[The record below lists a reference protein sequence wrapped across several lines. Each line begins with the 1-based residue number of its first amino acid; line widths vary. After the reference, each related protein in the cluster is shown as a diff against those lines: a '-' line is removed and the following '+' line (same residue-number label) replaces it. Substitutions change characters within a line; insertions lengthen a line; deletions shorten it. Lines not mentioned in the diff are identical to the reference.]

1 MEQKSLED
9 TLQQLQEEVTMNTKT
24 LKNYE
29 DLLLDQLANTEGSL
43 LENVELIDVL
53 NQIKTKSKEVKYD
66 SSLGKIVEIHKLE
79 DYLENAGITKLG

>member
-1 MEQKSLED
+1 VTQNGLEQQLLGRLISKEQKSLED

-53 NQIKTKSKEVKYD
+53 S
-66 SSLGKIVEIHKLE
+66 
-79 DYLENAGITKLG
+79 